1 MGEYIMKKE
10 IFVGH
15 HITGQ
20 TNMILKKKK
29 VGKVQSKLIQ
39 TWPGNPVN

>member
-1 MGEYIMKKE
+1 MKKE
-10 IFVGH
+10 ILVGH
-15 HITGQ
+15 HITRQ
-20 TNMILKKKK
+20 TNQIFFLKKK

>member
-10 IFVGH
+10 ILVGH
-15 HITGQ
+15 HITRQ
-20 TNMILKKKK
+20 TNQIFFLKKK
-29 VGKVQSKLIQ
+29 VGKLIQ